1 MPRGII
7 IFGPPGA
14 GKTTLGRLTAKRLDF
29 PYFDIDDYI
38 WKKTAVPFTE
48 MYSRAEKAGR
58 LMAGISKHAHFVMA
72 GSMDSFHADFDPLF
86 DLAVYL
92 TANPEIRMARIH
104 QRELDNFGERI
115 LEGGDMYEEH
125 RRFISDD
132 YPNRQKHLEWLEE
145 LPCKVIRLDG
155 ETELSKNAEIIANEY
170 LKITTYGEN
179 QCKATI

>member
-14 GKTTLGRLTAKRLDF
+14 GKTTLGQLTASRLGF

-48 MYSRAEKAGR
+48 MYTRAEKSSR
-58 LMAGISKHAHFVMA
+58 LMADISKHAHFVMA

-92 TANPEIRMARIH
+92 TADPEVRKARVH
-104 QRELDNFGERI
+104 RRELEVFGDRI

-125 RRFISDD
+125 RRFIDECGD
-132 YPNRQKHLEWLEE
+132 YPNKQIHLSWILGME
-145 LPCKVIRLDG
+145 CKVLQLNGADDPD
-155 ETELSKNAEIIANEY
+155 KNAELIASEY
-170 LKITTYGEN
+170 LKITTEV
-179 QCKATI
+179 KK